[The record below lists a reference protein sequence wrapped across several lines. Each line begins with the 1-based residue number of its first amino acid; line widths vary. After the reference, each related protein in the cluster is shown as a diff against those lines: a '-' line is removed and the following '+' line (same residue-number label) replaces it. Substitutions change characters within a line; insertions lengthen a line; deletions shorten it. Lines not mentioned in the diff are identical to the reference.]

1 MRKLIQHLIFQGSK
15 LDWELLTKWLF
26 NICFIAQATS
36 EADVQ
41 QAIKLANEKFGCLTV
56 AVNCAGIGNAAKTV
70 SKKGAHPLDQ
80 FEKVLK
86 VNTQYW
92 PTASNSTQEK

>member
-1 MRKLIQHLIFQGSK
+1 MVTVKQNHFFVNFQV
-15 LDWELLTKWLF
+15 
-26 NICFIAQATS
+26 TS

-41 QAIKLANEKFGCLTV
+41 QAIKLANEKFGRLTV
-56 AVNCAGIGNAAKTV
+56 AVNCAGIGIAVRTV

-86 VNTQYW
+86 VIL
-92 PTASNSTQEK
+92 SILLLSSL